1 MALPLRGARERQLEA
16 LEISLLLEGVYQR
29 YGYDF
34 RQYARASLRRRI
46 LGFMHEQRL
55 RTITSLLEAVL
66 HDPSTFQR
74 FLTALSVQVTS
85 LFRDPYLYRRLAGEN
100 LRDLSF
106 RRIWHAGCSTGEE
119 AYSTAI
125 LLEEAGLYDK
135 SRIYAT
141 DLNQQLLQQGR
152 IGAYRLDAVEGR
164 EVHYK
169 EAGGQHRL
177 RDHYSVRFQQ
187 AVFSPALKRNLVW
200 GHHNLT
206 SDSSFN
212 EFHLIFCRNVLIY
225 FDPNLQARVHRLLYE
240 SLAVGGLLVLGSRER
255 LAFTPHQTCYEA
267 LDEREKIYRKVR

>member
-1 MALPLRGARERQLEA
+1 VAVPLRDARERQLEA

-34 RQYARASLRRRI
+34 RQYARASLRRRVM
-46 LGFMHEQRL
+46 GFLLEERL

-66 HDPSTFQR
+66 HDPHCFQR

-85 LFRDPYLYRRLAGEN
+85 LFRDPLIYRRLAQEN
-100 LRDLSF
+100 LAELNY

-125 LLEEAGLYDK
+125 LLEEAGLYDR

-152 IGAYRLDAVEGR
+152 IGAYRLQAVTDR

-169 EAGGQHRL
+169 EAGGRSRL

-187 AVFSPALKRNLVW
+187 AVFTPSVKRNLVW

-225 FDPNLQARVHRLLYE
+225 FDASLQARVHRLLYD

-255 LAFTPHQTCYEA
+255 LAFTPHQACYET